1 MPPSTSSQPSD
12 QDETGITPAVG
23 PFSNLKISSS
33 QATTPSPAIVA
44 NLVANISPDVHARI
58 EAFQNLRSSKNGP
71 PLTSGVSTIPPSAI
85 AFNNN
90 SAAATNSSSGPSGQ
104 NKHNPG
110 GLPIGTT
117 NIPHPDSPK
126 AFSNNSATVPTDH
139 RQLRMPNLSNHGAT
153 YKTAIPDYSAFHKH
167 LVSQTQQQPTAPE
180 TASKADPSVAFS
192 GAIFGQMGTL
202 NSRNTVKPSLS
213 DRRGMKLSQTAI
225 PSVPLSKDTDGAE
238 TVLTSSTLPQVAP
251 KLTAQGRR
259 PNKAGLKL
267 NLGGKAGQNNI
278 FSNHAKYVDVK
289 TGSLNFAGKASLH
302 SQGIDFSSGS
312 TFRISIDDMEPMGEL
327 GRGNYGTV
335 TKVLHKPTNII
346 MAMKEIRLELEETKF
361 SQIVME
367 LEILHKCVS
376 PYIVDFYGAFFVEGA
391 VYVCMEYMD
400 GGSLDKIYEG
410 GVDEPY
416 LAVITDSVVR
426 GLKQLKD
433 DHNIIHRDVKPTNIL
448 VSTNG
453 TVKLCDFGV
462 SGNLVASIART
473 NIGCQ
478 SYMAPERIKSVNP
491 NDAITYTVQSDIWSL
506 GLSIL
511 EVAKGSY
518 PYPPETYKN
527 IFSQL
532 SAIVDGKPPT
542 LPADKFSPISR
553 SFVDAC
559 LNKVPE
565 FRPTYAKLLAHPWL
579 SKYRNEN
586 VNVGEFVK
594 EALKRKEAANLS
606 PSSKN
611 HELPALHRGS
621 IAQPSP

>member
-1 MPPSTSSQPSD
+1 MNMSQPAGGLS
-12 QDETGITPAVG
+12 
-23 PFSNLKISSS
+23 LSS
-33 QATTPSPAIVA
+33 
-44 NLVANISPDVHARI
+44 LG
-58 EAFQNLRSSKNGP
+58 E
-71 PLTSGVSTIPPSAI
+71 
-85 AFNNN
+85 
-90 SAAATNSSSGPSGQ
+90 SAAAP
-104 NKHNPG
+104 
-110 GLPIGTT
+110 PI
-117 NIPHPDSPK
+117 S
-126 AFSNNSATVPTDH
+126 
-139 RQLRMPNLSNHGAT
+139 
-153 YKTAIPDYSAFHKH
+153 
-167 LVSQTQQQPTAPE
+167 
-180 TASKADPSVAFS
+180 
-192 GAIFGQMGTL
+192 
-202 NSRNTVKPSLS
+202 NTV
-213 DRRGMKLSQTAI
+213 
-225 PSVPLSKDTDGAE
+225 
-238 TVLTSSTLPQVAP
+238 PQVAP
-251 KLTAQGRR
+251 PTILGGRR

-267 NLGGKAGQNNI
+267 NLGGKEGGNNL

-289 TGSLNFAGKASLH
+289 KGNLNFAGKASLH
-302 SQGIDFSSGS
+302 SKGIDFSSGS
-312 TFRISIDDMEPMGEL
+312 TFRISLDELEPMGEL

-335 TKVLHKPTNII
+335 TKVLHKPTNIV

-361 SQIVME
+361 SQIIME
-367 LEILHKCVS
+367 LEILHKCES
-376 PYIVDFYGAFFVEGA
+376 PFIVDFYGAFFVEGA

-400 GGSLDKIYEG
+400 GGSLDKIYAG

-416 LAVITDSVVR
+416 LAVITDAVVH

-453 TVKLCDFGV
+453 SVKLCDFGV

-491 NDAITYTVQSDIWSL
+491 TDAITYTVQSDIWSL

-518 PYPPETYKN
+518 PYPAETYSN

-542 LPADKFSPISR
+542 LPADKFSASAR

-579 SKYRNEN
+579 AMYRNKD
-586 VNVGEFVK
+586 VDVGQFVK
-594 EALKRKEAANLS
+594 EALERKAAEGAT
-606 PSSKN
+606 PPA
-611 HELPALHRGS
+611 EPQIPALHRGS
-621 IAQPSP
+621 ISSAPPTAV

>member
-1 MPPSTSSQPSD
+1 MSPVVNKPASQDDS
-12 QDETGITPAVG
+12 GVASAVG
-23 PFSNLKISSS
+23 PLANLKITSTT
-33 QATTPSPAIVA
+33 QAKAPSPAIVA

-58 EAFQNLRSSKNGP
+58 EAFQNARNRSSSSPSFGGASGP
-71 PLTSGVSTIPPSAI
+71 PAASHPNLPSAPTS
-85 AFNNN
+85 NDETN
-90 SAAATNSSSGPSGQ
+90 SAFGKKPPALSSRTSDPSGYS
-104 NKHNPG
+104 
-110 GLPIGTT
+110 T
-117 NIPHPDSPK
+117 S
-126 AFSNNSATVPTDH
+126 
-139 RQLRMPNLSNHGAT
+139 
-153 YKTAIPDYSAFHKH
+153 YKTTIPDYSQYHKN
-167 LVSQTQQQPTAPE
+167 LISPTQINPKTTSMPAMPTMPEDVSTSSMSFSGPIYGQIPNSLR
-180 TASKADPSVAFS
+180 TAS
-192 GAIFGQMGTL
+192 
-202 NSRNTVKPSLS
+202 KPSLS
-213 DRRGMKLSQTAI
+213 DRRRMNLNQASQPGLSLSSLGE
-225 PSVPLSKDTDGAE
+225 PSLPVLNTVP
-238 TVLTSSTLPQVAP
+238 QI
-251 KLTAQGRR
+251 AQKNILDGRR

-267 NLGGKAGQNNI
+267 NLGGKESGTNL

-289 TGSLNFAGKASLH
+289 KGSLNFAGKASLH
-302 SQGIDFSSGS
+302 SKGIDFSSGS
-312 TFRISIDDMEPMGEL
+312 TFRISLDELEPMGEL

-361 SQIVME
+361 SQIIME
-367 LEILHKCVS
+367 LEILHKCES

-400 GGSLDKIYEG
+400 GGSLDKIYHG
-410 GVDEPY
+410 GVEEPY
-416 LAVITDSVVR
+416 LAVITDAVVR
-426 GLKQLKD
+426 GLKQLKE

-453 TVKLCDFGV
+453 SVKLCDFGV

-518 PYPPETYKN
+518 PYPPETYSN

-532 SAIVDGKPPT
+532 SAIVDGEPPT
-542 LPADKFSPISR
+542 LPADRFSASAR

-579 SKYRNEN
+579 SKYRNEK
-586 VNVGEFVK
+586 VDIGHFVK
-594 EALKRKEAANLS
+594 EALERKAHD
-606 PSSKN
+606 SSTSDSDSQK
-611 HELPALHRGS
+611 PALHRGS
-621 IAQPSP
+621 ISAVSC